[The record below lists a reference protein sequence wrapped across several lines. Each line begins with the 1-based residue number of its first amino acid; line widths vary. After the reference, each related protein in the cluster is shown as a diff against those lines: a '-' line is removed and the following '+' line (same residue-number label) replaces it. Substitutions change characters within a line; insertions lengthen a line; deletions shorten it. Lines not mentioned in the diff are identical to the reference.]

1 MNKTQDQSLDR
12 ILESAVVL
20 SWADLVFNAQSSLIQ
35 IEYGFAP
42 SGTLDY
48 LKVWYSNRAGALA
61 SCLFVLDV
69 YLPSF
74 TRPVSTSII
83 AITRTVWHIFL
94 ISQCNIR
101 IFSCFRRI
109 LAGKDYFRFQFL
121 HQRRAEA
128 AEESVSLAF
137 AHVESRLA
145 QPALD
150 RMAS

>member
-48 LKVWYSNRAGALA
+48 LKVWCSIARGHWLLA
-61 SCLFVLDV
+61 CSYWMLPSKFHQTGVHFDNSYHSDGLAHILDFAMQHQNIFVLPPN
-69 YLPSF
+69 LGRQGF
-74 TRPVSTSII
+74 
-83 AITRTVWHIFL
+83 
-94 ISQCNIR
+94 
-101 IFSCFRRI
+101 
-109 LAGKDYFRFQFL
+109 FRFQFL